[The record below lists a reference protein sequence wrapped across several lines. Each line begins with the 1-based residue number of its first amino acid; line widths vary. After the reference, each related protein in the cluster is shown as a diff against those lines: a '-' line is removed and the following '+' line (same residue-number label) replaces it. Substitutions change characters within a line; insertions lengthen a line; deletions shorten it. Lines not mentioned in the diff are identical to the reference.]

1 MIYKFEWIDNNAHV
15 TFDDAVN
22 FNDIN
27 QADEKIFSDLRFDL
41 MKYAI
46 FDFSNIQKFNVT
58 KEEAQ
63 IIGILDKSASIW
75 NRNIRI
81 ALVSTN
87 IELIA
92 MSEVYKTNLIG
103 SKWTVRIFSDFE
115 NALKWCNS

>member
-15 TFDDAVN
+15 TFGGDLT

-27 QADEKIFSDLRFDL
+27 QADEKIFGDLRFNL

-46 FDFSNIQKFNVT
+46 FDFSNIQKFKIT
-58 KEEAQ
+58 REEAQ
-63 IIGILDKSASIW
+63 IIGILDKDSSIW
-75 NRNIRI
+75 YRNIRI

-87 IELIA
+87 IELIEL
-92 MSEVYKTNLIG
+92 SELYKTNLKG

-115 NALKWCNS
+115 AALKWCDS